1 MPRLK
6 EQELKHLRD
15 ERSEQIAE
23 AALRVFVKKGYNGTK
38 ISEIAAEAGV
48 SHGLVYHYYKSK
60 ENMLE
65 LLTEKVLSESY
76 NALRKYEQIEG
87 NPPQVLRSLTEFI
100 LSESNGYYFAF
111 VLQLHT
117 SDYLPQAIHGIMEHY
132 AVNKHIEALLPLF
145 EAGQAQG
152 LFTEGETR
160 DLVVYYFSIVQ
171 GLMLQSLLA
180 PQDFRFPPIDL
191 ILRGIIRRS
200 PE

>member
-6 EQELKHLRD
+6 EKELKHLRD

-65 LLTEKVLSESY
+65 TLTEKVLSESY
-76 NALRKYEQIEG
+76 NALSKFEQIEG

-117 SDYLPQAIHGIMEHY
+117 SDYLPQAIHSIMDRY
-132 AVNKHIEALLPLF
+132 AVDKHIDALLPLF

-152 LFTEGETR
+152 LFVEGEAR

-171 GLMLQSLLA
+171 GLMLQSLLM
-180 PQDFRFPPIDL
+180 PQRFRFPSIDL
-191 ILRGIIRRS
+191 ILGGILKDV
-200 PE
+200 